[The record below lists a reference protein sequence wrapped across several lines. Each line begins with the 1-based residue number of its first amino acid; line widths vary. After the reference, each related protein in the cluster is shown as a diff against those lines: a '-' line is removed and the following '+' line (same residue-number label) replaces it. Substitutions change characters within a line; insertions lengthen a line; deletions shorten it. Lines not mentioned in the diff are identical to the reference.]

1 MNDRLRS
8 LCQQRGDTFVDLN
21 AVFSDDSGAL
31 AADVAQT
38 DGIHLTPSGYSRWVS
53 FLCTQVPYSKNNPW
67 QPGSVWYL
75 DDAVKNLIAD
85 IP

>member
-1 MNDRLRS
+1 MIHLDFHDPRPMYEQVVEQFEMLIAR
-8 LCQQRGDTFVDLN
+8 
-21 AVFSDDSGAL
+21 GAL

-67 QPGSVWYL
+67 QPGSIWYL